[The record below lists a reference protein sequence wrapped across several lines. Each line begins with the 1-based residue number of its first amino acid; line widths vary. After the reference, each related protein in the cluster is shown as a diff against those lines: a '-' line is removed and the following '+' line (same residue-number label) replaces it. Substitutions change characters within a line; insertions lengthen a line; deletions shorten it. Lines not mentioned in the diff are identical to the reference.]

1 MGFEK
6 IAKNATII
14 VIMNV
19 FFLPVSWFLF
29 RRYIP
34 FCFFSL
40 TVLLWA
46 NCSRQNVCPRVPL
59 KEIMNDI
66 LSQSPDSRL
75 DVFVTD
81 EWLFVN
87 GAPVAKIHKGR
98 FTDAS
103 NRDVYPPLSDALYQ
117 EFSRRGSSPY
127 TEIVVYVHDRLPSA
141 LVELV
146 RATATETHLAPV
158 VMVPI
163 SFFRRT
169 CEQNAI
175 SPHTTPPV
183 ATEMQGL
190 LVRQEKDRILVN
202 GIVVI
207 QLENGTMPTSEL
219 DENGIL
225 CPKLVQAITAALQ
238 SAKGAPVL
246 HLTMDADPEVTKYI
260 LVSAGKAGIVR
271 FKTLRVI
278 E

>member
-1 MGFEK
+1 
-6 IAKNATII
+6 
-14 VIMNV
+14 
-19 FFLPVSWFLF
+19 
-29 RRYIP
+29 
-34 FCFFSL
+34 
-40 TVLLWA
+40 
-46 NCSRQNVCPRVPL
+46 
-59 KEIMNDI
+59 MNDI

-87 GAPVAKIHKGR
+87 GAPVAKIREGR

-103 NRDVYPPLSDALYQ
+103 NRAVYPPLSDALYQ

-141 LVELV
+141 LIELV
-146 RATATETHLAPV
+146 RATATETQLAPV

-175 SPHTTPPV
+175 SHPTTPV
-183 ATEMQGL
+183 ATKMQGL

-207 QLENGTMPTSEL
+207 QLENGTMPASEL

-225 CPKLVQAITAALQ
+225 CPKLLHAITAALQ